1 MIHDGSKAATTQRP
15 RTNRESAAV
24 RAWDVTQP
32 SEGKDRPTP
41 APAGMNPGDTA
52 LSEISQSRKDKLC
65 AISLVRGPWRGR
77 LVGTKGESFNGREF
91 SVLKDGGS
99 SRGRAAPRGP

>member
-1 MIHDGSKAATTQRP
+1 MIHDGSKAETTQRP
-15 RTNRESAAV
+15 RTNRQSAAV

-41 APAGMNPGDTA
+41 APAGTNPGDTA

-99 SRGRAAPRGP
+99 SRG